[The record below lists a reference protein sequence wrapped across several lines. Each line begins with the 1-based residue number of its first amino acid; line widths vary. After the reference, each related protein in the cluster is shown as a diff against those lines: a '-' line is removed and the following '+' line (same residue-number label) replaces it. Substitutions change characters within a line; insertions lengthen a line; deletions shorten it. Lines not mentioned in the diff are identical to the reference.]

1 MPEFSDYQLIAFT
14 NALQGTLE
22 TTTPGN
28 GILASAA
35 QAIGG
40 SNATALMTP
49 FTTQQA
55 IAQVVFNF
63 APADQAVP
71 LSNLGVGYVLGKTG
85 TGDYDFDWVAAGT
98 GTVQGVSVATANG
111 FAGVS
116 DGDPI
121 TPQLTISTT
130 LGAGE
135 VPVGNGTGGFQS
147 APVTGTGNI
156 VLANSPTL
164 VSPSLG
170 TPTSI
175 TLTNGTGLPV
185 STGISGLGTG
195 IATFLATPSSA
206 NLATAVTDET
216 GSGALVFANS
226 PTLVTP
232 NLGTPSAINLTN
244 ATNVPP
250 STPRVTATAST
261 ATLTPNANT
270 TDVAA
275 VTAQAAGLTVAAPTG
290 TPVDG
295 QQLTI
300 RIRDNGTTR
309 TITWNAAYVEFAT
322 GQLPT
327 DTVVGKTIYAIFW
340 YNAAAT
346 AWELVGGNPVA
357 GVWGE

>member
-1 MPEFSDYQLIAFT
+1 MPDFEDYQLIAFT

-35 QAIGG
+35 QAIAGA
-40 SNATALMTP
+40 NATAIMTP

-55 IAQVVFNF
+55 LSALTFTF
-63 APADQAVP
+63 APLDQAVP

-85 TGDYDFDWVAAGT
+85 TGDYDFDWITAGT
-98 GTVQGVSVATANG
+98 GTVQSVSVASANG
-111 FAGVS
+111 FAGTS
-116 DGDPI
+116 DGDP
-121 TPQLTISTT
+121 TNPELTLTTT

-135 VPVGNGTGGFQS
+135 IPVSNGTGFVS
-147 APVTGTGNI
+147 APVTGTGNV
-156 VLANSPTL
+156 VLATSPTL
-164 VSPSLG
+164 VSPALG
-170 TPTSI
+170 TPVSVV
-175 TLTNGTGLPV
+175 LTNATGLPV
-185 STGISGLGTG
+185 STGISGLGAG

-216 GSGALVFANS
+216 GSGALVFATS
-226 PTLVTP
+226 PTLTTP

-261 ATLTPNANT
+261 ATLTPNADN

-275 VTAQAAGLTVAAPTG
+275 VNAQAAGLTIAAPTG
-290 TPVDG
+290 SPVDG
-295 QQLTI
+295 QRLTI

-309 TITWNAAYVEFAT
+309 ALTWNAAYVEFAT

-327 DTVVGKTIYAIFW
+327 TTTINKTHYFVFM
-340 YNAAAT
+340 YNSAT
-346 AWELVGGNPVA
+346 SVWELVGGTVA
-357 GVWGE
+357 GMWGA

>member
-1 MPEFSDYQLIAFT
+1 MPSFESYQLIAFT

-35 QAIGG
+35 QAINGT
-40 SNATALMTP
+40 NATALMTP
-49 FTTQQA
+49 LTTQQA
-55 IAQVVFNF
+55 IAQVEGNF

-71 LSNLGVGYVLGKTG
+71 LTNLGVGYVLGRTG
-85 TGDYDFDWVAAGT
+85 TGDYDFGWITAGT

-116 DGDPI
+116 DGDPT
-121 TPQLTISTT
+121 TPELTISTT
-130 LGAGE
+130 LGSGE
-135 VPVGNGTGGFQS
+135 IPAGNGTGGFQA
-147 APVTGTGNI
+147 APVTGAGNI
-156 VLANSPTL
+156 VLSTSPTL
-164 VSPSLG
+164 VNPSLG
-170 TPTSI
+170 TPASV
-175 TLTNGTGLPV
+175 TLTNATGLPV

-195 IATFLATPSSA
+195 IAAFLATPSSA

-216 GSGALVFANS
+216 GSGALVFGTS
-226 PTLVTP
+226 PTLTTP

-275 VTAQAAGLTVAAPTG
+275 VTAQAVGLTIAAPTG
-290 TPVDG
+290 SPIDG

-309 TITWNAAYVEFAT
+309 ALTWNAAYVQFAT
-322 GQLPT
+322 GQLPVN
-327 DTVVGKTIYAIFW
+327 TVVGKTIYAIFW
-340 YNAAAT
+340 YNAANT
-346 AWELVGGNPVA
+346 AWELVGGNPIA
-357 GVWGE
+357 GVWGA

>member
-1 MPEFSDYQLIAFT
+1 MPSFEDYQLIAFT

-55 IAQVVFNF
+55 IAETTFSF
-63 APADQAVP
+63 APANQAVP
-71 LSNLGVGYVLGKTG
+71 LSSDPVGYYLGKGSTA
-85 TGDYDFDWVAAGT
+85 DDDFEWRTIPSG
-98 GTVQGVSVATANG
+98 GTVTGLSVANANG
-111 FAGVS
+111 FSGTS
-116 DGDPI
+116 DGNPI
-121 TPQLTISTT
+121 TPEITLTTT
-130 LGAGE
+130 ITGLLQ
-135 VPVGNGTGGFQS
+135 GNGTGVS
-147 APVTGTGNI
+147 AAATTGSGNV
-156 VLANSPTL
+156 VLAT
-164 VSPSLG
+164 SPSL
-170 TPTSI
+170 T
-175 TLTNGTGLPV
+175 
-185 STGISGLGTG
+185 
-195 IATFLATPSSA
+195 
-206 NLATAVTDET
+206 
-216 GSGALVFANS
+216 
-226 PTLVTP
+226 TP
-232 NLGTPSAINLTN
+232 NLGTPSAIDLTN
-244 ATNVPP
+244 ATNVPREQQ
-250 STPRVTATAST
+250 RVTAIAST
-261 ATLTPNANT
+261 ATLTPDADT
-270 TDVAA
+270 TDIAA
-275 VTAQAAGLTVAAPTG
+275 VTAQAAGLTIAAPTG

-295 QQLTI
+295 QRLTI

-309 TITWNAAYVEFAT
+309 TIAWNAAYVEFAT

>member
-1 MPEFSDYQLIAFT
+1 MPSFEDYQLIAFT

-40 SNATALMTP
+40 SNATAIMTP

-55 IAQVVFNF
+55 LAQVVFNF

-98 GTVQGVSVATANG
+98 GTLQTISVATANS
-111 FAGVS
+111 FSGVS

-121 TPQLTISTT
+121 NPELTISTT

-135 VPVGNGTGGFQS
+135 IPVGNGTGGFVS
-147 APVTGTGNI
+147 APVTGTGNV
-156 VLANSPTL
+156 VLSTSPTL
-164 VSPSLG
+164 VSPALG
-170 TPTSI
+170 TPTSVV
-175 TLTNGTGLPV
+175 LTNGTGLPV

-195 IATFLATPSSA
+195 VATFLATPSSA

-216 GSGALVFANS
+216 GSGALVFATS

-250 STPRVTATAST
+250 STPRVTAVVST
-261 ATLTPNANT
+261 ATLTPNADT
-270 TDVAA
+270 TDIAA
-275 VTAQAAGLTVAAPTG
+275 VTAQAANLTIAAPMG

-295 QQLTI
+295 QRLTI

-309 TITWNAAYVEFAT
+309 TLTFNAAYVQFAT
-322 GQLPT
+322 GQLPAT
-327 DTVVGKTIYAIFW
+327 TTINKTHYFVFAW
-340 YNAAAT
+340 NAAT
-346 AWELVGGNPVA
+346 TVWELVGGTVA
-357 GVWGE
+357 GMWGA